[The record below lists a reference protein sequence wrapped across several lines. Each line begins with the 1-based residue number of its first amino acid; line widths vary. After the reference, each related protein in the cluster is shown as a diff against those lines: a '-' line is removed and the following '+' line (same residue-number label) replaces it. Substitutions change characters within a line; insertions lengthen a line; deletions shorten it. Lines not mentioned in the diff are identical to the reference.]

1 MATSNV
7 VDEATSQ
14 ALPAESLNPSN
25 DTAMEV
31 VEEEAVQCS
40 GELYAGSSSTSSR
53 SVDCQRDEPSSQEPS
68 SDQRRLCKNVELHF
82 EETGTEAASQE
93 TPSQSQYEQFS
104 SASVT
109 SDSADLP
116 SQSVAKSSEST
127 AEATQSSI
135 IAYEPMETDEEE
147 AVVAEPPTQS
157 FEHSKTNEASQSYET
172 SAEANVNAPTQS
184 FNEIMQSQE
193 DRPSADETVDDQS
206 FPTQSYEVDKGEN
219 APENLETDA
228 EISQEGNVPSQS
240 NDIGVD
246 GIGTSSVSTNNSG
259 LNEDETAS
267 SSYVPET
274 PENQERD
281 QEDQESAISTSSY
294 EIPPCEELNIASSSV
309 IPDTSVSAEH
319 SSIHDNGV
327 PEIPTSSYNL
337 NPDITST
344 HVDSGPTSSYED
356 QVIVE
361 QNVSTSYEVP
371 ISMPGLDE
379 TCSQNFVTESTDH
392 RNEPSSY
399 YAHHQEVTASY
410 YESVEQDANS
420 RLEGGDPHEEVTPGY
435 YEGNPQEVSQ
445 SYFAPAEETPN
456 YTSHSISPSYYRPE
470 SEASQSYYSTDELDK
485 TEQSSSPNIEASQ
498 SFYQERSGEL
508 RLRQQ
513 GEATPTY
520 PEGYPVDYT
529 LENSPIERHDL
540 VESSVP
546 ATRPMER

>member
-1 MATSNV
+1 MVATSNEV
-7 VDEATSQ
+7 EATSQ
-14 ALPAESLNPSN
+14 VLPAESLTQSN
-25 DTAMEV
+25 DIAMEV
-31 VEEEAVQCS
+31 DEEAVQS
-40 GELYAGSSSTSSR
+40 RELYAGSSTTTR
-53 SVDCQRDEPSSQEPS
+53 SADCQRDEPSSQEE
-68 SDQRRLCKNVELHF
+68 SDRRCLHKNVELHF
-82 EETGTEAASQE
+82 EETSTEAASQE
-93 TPSQSQYEQFS
+93 APSQSQYEQLS
-104 SASVT
+104 SVT
-109 SDSADLP
+109 SDSTDLP
-116 SQSVAKSSEST
+116 SQSAAKNSEST

-147 AVVAEPPTQS
+147 AVVTEPPTQS
-157 FEHSKTNEASQSYET
+157 FEHSKVNEASQSYET

-193 DRPSADETVDDQS
+193 DRPSADQTIDDQS

-219 APENLETDA
+219 VPENLETDA

-410 YESVEQDANS
+410 YESVDQDANS

-445 SYFAPAEETPN
+445 SYFAPTEETPN
-456 YTSHSISPSYYRPE
+456 YTSHSISPSYYDPRPE